1 MKRNN
6 SKASFDYCLR
16 RKMFALSKKKIKQIT
31 ILNFISASGQYVMF
45 LYEYLKEWRKNPQCS
60 SSCCLALL
68 LPLNDLQGEIRGMV
82 GKNLMKTQL
91 DTGMLAKPSIA
102 ATAKDSGAMSFTLCG
117 EDVEPEKED
126 KRKDEAVKDSNRKR
140 HRWTQ
145 TEVVMPPFAST
156 VESGSMRGQQRI
168 NR

>member
-68 LPLNDLQGEIRGMV
+68 PPLNDLQGEIRGMV

-102 ATAKDSGAMSFTLCG
+102 LLLQ
-117 EDVEPEKED
+117 
-126 KRKDEAVKDSNRKR
+126 R
-140 HRWTQ
+140 
-145 TEVVMPPFAST
+145 T
-156 VESGSMRGQQRI
+156 VEL
-168 NR
+168 

>member
-1 MKRNN
+1 
-6 SKASFDYCLR
+6 
-16 RKMFALSKKKIKQIT
+16 
-31 ILNFISASGQYVMF
+31 
-45 LYEYLKEWRKNPQCS
+45 
-60 SSCCLALL
+60 
-68 LPLNDLQGEIRGMV
+68 MV

-102 ATAKDSGAMSFTLCG
+102 ATAKDSGAMSFILCG

>member
-6 SKASFDYCLR
+6 SKASLDYCLR

-45 LYEYLKEWRKNPQCS
+45 LCEYLKEWRKNPQCS

-91 DTGMLAKPSIA
+91 DTGMLAKLSIA

-126 KRKDEAVKDSNRKR
+126 KRKDEVVQDSNRKR